1 MKEVEQSK
9 EENGSK
15 SKKQIYEVIRR
26 CDKNEYV
33 AMDVLVRVRMAF
45 GNGNFDIRVLNNDR
59 GVHCMEE
66 LVAAAIQYV

>member
-1 MKEVEQSK
+1 MSSPKKRMGVK
-9 EENGSK
+9 V
-15 SKKQIYEVIRR
+15 KKQIYEVIRR

-45 GNGNFDIRVLNNDR
+45 GNGNKNIRVLNNDR

>member
-1 MKEVEQSK
+1 MSSPKKRMGVK
-9 EENGSK
+9 V
-15 SKKQIYEVIRR
+15 KKQIYEVIRR

-59 GVHCMEE
+59 GVHCLEE
-66 LVAAAIQYV
+66 LVAAAITYV